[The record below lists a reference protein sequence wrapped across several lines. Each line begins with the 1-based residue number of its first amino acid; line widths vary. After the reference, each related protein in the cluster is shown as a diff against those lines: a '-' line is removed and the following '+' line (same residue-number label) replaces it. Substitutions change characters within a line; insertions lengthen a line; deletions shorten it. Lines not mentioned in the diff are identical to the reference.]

1 MKNTHK
7 IILTICLVIF
17 GLFSTGCGC
26 QKEMYTVSF
35 DTVGGSQVTS
45 QIIEKGEKVAVPIA
59 PTREGF
65 VFSKWLLDGVEYDFN
80 SEVTKDITLTASWAT
95 DSRKSF
101 TVTFNSNGG
110 SEVNSVVVREGDTLI
125 SPNAPTRDG
134 YVFLGWFVGTVEYN
148 FANPV
153 TKNITLTAKW
163 EIVKENEFVITF
175 NTNGGSQV
183 KAQKVVDGEKATKP
197 VNPTKY
203 GYKFI
208 GWELNGETFDF
219 TTAIKENVT
228 LVAIWEKK
236 TQYTVKFDTD
246 GGNSINSVKVYENDK
261 VKMPTEPTREGYE
274 FVKWQ
279 LDGKDYDFSSKITK
293 NITLVAVWKEK
304 TKYTVKFD
312 TDGGS
317 SISDLEVYENET
329 VVKPTNPTKDDHI
342 FVKWQLDGKD
352 YDFTSKVTKNITLVA
367 VWEKLQENEYV
378 VTFDTDGGSSIDNQK
393 VVEGSV
399 ATKPT
404 SPTKEGY
411 NFVKWQLNG
420 KDYDFT
426 AKVTGDITL
435 VAVWEKEV
443 IKVSS
448 VTLSETSLELEVGD
462 VTKLSITIN
471 PTNATNKTAEWTS
484 SDESIVTV
492 DALGNVTA
500 KAKGTAT
507 ITVTVDGK
515 TASCEVTV
523 LEPITYSVEYDKIE
537 ESSME
542 QHRLYIK
549 SSEGKRVPGVIEV
562 TTINDDVI
570 EVQVTENGSE
580 NVYIRTVIKSA
591 KVKSVN

>member
-7 IILTICLVIF
+7 MILTICLVIF
-17 GLFSTGCGC
+17 GLFITGCGC

-163 EIVKENEFVITF
+163 EIVKENEFVVTF

-219 TTAIKENVT
+219 TTAIMENVT

-236 TQYTVKFDTD
+236 TQYTVKFDTN
-246 GGNSINSVKVYENDK
+246 GGSSINSVKVYENDK
-261 VKMPTEPTREGYE
+261 VKMPTEPTRDGYE

-329 VVKPTNPTKDDHI
+329 VVKPTNPTKDDYI

-352 YDFTSKVTKNITLVA
+352 YDFSSKVTKN
-367 VWEKLQENEYV
+367 
-378 VTFDTDGGSSIDNQK
+378 
-393 VVEGSV
+393 
-399 ATKPT
+399 
-404 SPTKEGY
+404 
-411 NFVKWQLNG
+411 
-420 KDYDFT
+420 
-426 AKVTGDITL
+426 ITL

-448 VTLSETSLELEVGD
+448 LTLSETSLELEVDD
-462 VTKLSITIN
+462 VTKLSVTIN

-549 SSEGKRVPGVIEV
+549 SSEGKRVSGVIEV